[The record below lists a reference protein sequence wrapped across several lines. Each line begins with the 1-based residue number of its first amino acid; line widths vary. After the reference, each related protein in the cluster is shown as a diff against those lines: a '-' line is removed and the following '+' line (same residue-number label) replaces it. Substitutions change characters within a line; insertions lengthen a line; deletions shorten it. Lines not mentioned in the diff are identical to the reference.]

1 LPHLIT
7 KSDTLEKMGTT
18 NLLQRC
24 EWLVIAM
31 YGREGAKVW
40 WETPNIAFDMKPPKD
55 IDVRILYDFLM
66 EK

>member
-1 LPHLIT
+1 M
-7 KSDTLEKMGTT
+7 KE
-18 NLLQRC
+18 RC

-66 EK
+66 DYKNE